1 MTETVVISGAD
12 KGLGFALTTRFL
24 HAGFRVF
31 AGAYSSSSSFSALLQ
46 KFPETLTV
54 LPLDVT
60 DMQSIREAVKRVA
73 EHAPALDILI
83 NNAGVHI
90 DTEETPLEELDFTD
104 QHLEKTMA
112 VNAFGPLRML
122 QQFLPLLA
130 QGRRKLLL
138 NISSESGSITDAKRE
153 KVFAYCMSKAALN
166 MQSKL
171 LQNYLGPRGFKVLA
185 IQPGWM
191 RTDMGGPNAE
201 IAPEESAEG
210 IFTLA
215 MQDWTPQDM
224 IYLDYQGNPLPW

>member
-1 MTETVVISGAD
+1 MAETVLITGAD

-24 HAGFRVF
+24 RAGFHVF
-31 AGAYSSSSSFSALLQ
+31 GGAYSSSASFSALLQ
-46 KFPETLTV
+46 EFPGRLTV
-54 LPLDVT
+54 VPLDVT
-60 DMQSIREAVKRVA
+60 DVGSIRAAVKRVA
-73 EHAPALDILI
+73 EQAPALDILI
-83 NNAGVHI
+83 NNAGVHLE
-90 DTEETPLEELDFTD
+90 TEETPLEELDFTD
-104 QHLEKTMA
+104 GHLEKTMA
-112 VNAFGPLRML
+112 VNAFGPLRMV

-130 QGRRKLLL
+130 EGGRKRIL
-138 NISSESGSITDAKRE
+138 NISSESGSITDCTRQ
-153 KVFAYCMSKAALN
+153 KVFAYCMSKSALN

-210 IFTLA
+210 IFALA
-215 MQDWTPQDM
+215 MKSWAPEDV